1 MVALDENRLLYPI
14 EYISLVGFR
23 ISDIREIRDILEF
36 VISSPET
43 GYSITARA
51 TKDFMK
57 DIKEGLIKSGEA
69 EGLIS
74 FRLEGKDLSKASP
87 YMTIETWNN
96 VAIE

>member
-23 ISDIREIRDILEF
+23 ISDIKEIRDILEF
-36 VISSPET
+36 IVSSPET

-51 TKDFMK
+51 TKEFMK
-57 DIKEGLIKSGEA
+57 GVREGIIKSGEA

-74 FRLEGKDLSKASP
+74 FKMEGKDLSKAVP
-87 YMTIETWNN
+87 YMTIETWNK
-96 VAIE
+96 VVIE